1 MIRDLIEVLGG
12 LAIFLL
18 GVDMLSTGM
27 EKLAGKQIQI
37 WLDRMTDHAFKAAV
51 FGTVATAIL
60 QSSSLL
66 MVTMIGLINANL
78 FTLQQAVGV
87 MLGQEIGTTLTGQ
100 LIAFD
105 VGTYLFALLIVG
117 YGLYG
122 FGAEKRQRA
131 IGQTLLG
138 IGVVFLGL
146 ETMKSGIRPLTQE
159 ANMESWLVSVGQ
171 KPLLGV
177 IAGTVATAMIQSSS
191 AMTGLIIA
199 LGISQAVTI
208 QGAVFLI
215 FGANIGTCITGWL
228 ASLRSCPSAR
238 RASMAQILINLGGV
252 ALFFPFAMP
261 FATLMSR
268 TSSSLGRQIANAH
281 STFNVAVS
289 LILYPFI
296 PVIVRICKI
305 LIPGEDR
312 PAVTSGQFLDDNL
325 LKMPPVALQQAVRE
339 VVHIGNLV
347 GEMLLWSQEA
357 LLATEGTAIQSILSR
372 EREEIDPLCRVAEE
386 YVDRLLRKELT
397 EPERLRC
404 FQLKH
409 WITDIERVGD
419 MTENMA
425 QAGQERAREAIPFSQ
440 DALAELTEF
449 HSLVAKVW
457 TLAVRAVEADDKTVA
472 QAVKKGEEQIDVM
485 ERQLRESHNRRL
497 EQGVCTPKAD
507 TLFVETLRNLERI
520 GDHAENLSV
529 SVLRS

>member
-1 MIRDLIEVLGG
+1 V
-12 LAIFLL
+12 
-18 GVDMLSTGM
+18 
-27 EKLAGKQIQI
+27 
-37 WLDRMTDHAFKAAV
+37 
-51 FGTVATAIL
+51 
-60 QSSSLL
+60 
-66 MVTMIGLINANL
+66 
-78 FTLQQAVGV
+78 
-87 MLGQEIGTTLTGQ
+87 
-100 LIAFD
+100 
-105 VGTYLFALLIVG
+105 
-117 YGLYG
+117 
-122 FGAEKRQRA
+122 
-131 IGQTLLG
+131 
-138 IGVVFLGL
+138 
-146 ETMKSGIRPLTQE
+146 
-159 ANMESWLVSVGQ
+159 
-171 KPLLGV
+171 
-177 IAGTVATAMIQSSS
+177 
-191 AMTGLIIA
+191 
-199 LGISQAVTI
+199 
-208 QGAVFLI
+208 
-215 FGANIGTCITGWL
+215 
-228 ASLRSCPSAR
+228 
-238 RASMAQILINLGGV
+238 
-252 ALFFPFAMP
+252 
-261 FATLMSR
+261 
-268 TSSSLGRQIANAH
+268 
-281 STFNVAVS
+281 
-289 LILYPFI
+289 
-296 PVIVRICKI
+296 
-305 LIPGEDR
+305 DR

-520 GDHAENLSV
+520 GDHADNLSV